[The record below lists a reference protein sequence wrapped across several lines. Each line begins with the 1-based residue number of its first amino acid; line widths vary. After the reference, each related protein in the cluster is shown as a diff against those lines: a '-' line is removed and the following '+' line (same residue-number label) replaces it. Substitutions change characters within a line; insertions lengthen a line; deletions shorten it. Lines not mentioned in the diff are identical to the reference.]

1 MLIFRVK
8 QKKIDDFFYQKR
20 NSLGVSTN
28 FLKWYLKEWKDR
40 NLSNSKLKK
49 N

>member
-1 MLIFRVK
+1 MLNFRVK
-8 QKKIDDFFYQKR
+8 QKKIEDFFFQKK
-20 NSLGVSTN
+20 NSIGVSTN

-40 NLSNSKLKK
+40 NLSYSKLKK